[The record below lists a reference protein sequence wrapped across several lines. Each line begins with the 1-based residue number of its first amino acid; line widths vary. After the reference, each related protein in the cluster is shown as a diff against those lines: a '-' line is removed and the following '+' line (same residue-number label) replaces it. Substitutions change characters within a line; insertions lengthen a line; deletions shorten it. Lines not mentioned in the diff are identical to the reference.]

1 MVPGPSE
8 HYGEIPPSSS
18 RRQQPVGGDS
28 APPAPSRQC
37 SPPPRALLL
46 HPHRGASI
54 PVSPSLHPPS
64 LHSRAGSSHPWTP
77 SPPGSQ
83 SGGEAEQGQCWP
95 LTPSEVPCPPSQP
108 SCSAGQGSA
117 LCPAVSFSWQCPQ
130 LSPQAEWGGSRW
142 VSRASRQWAPG
153 WHRAPGSPGHAST
166 SGQHLGGG
174 GDPHAVPASASP
186 TAWQP
191 LISPHQPRRWLRHEA
206 DGTNLPG
213 SPCQGSHPR
222 RAVAV
227 PGRPC
232 QASAQPL
239 QMEGQAF
246 PWAPP
251 LRQPPCKYLL
261 PGS

>member
-1 MVPGPSE
+1 M
-8 HYGEIPPSSS
+8 PPPHP
-18 RRQQPVGGDS
+18 PVS
-28 APPAPSRQC
+28 APH
-37 SPPPRALLL
+37 L
-46 HPHRGASI
+46 HGLSCCTLT
-54 PVSPSLHPPS
+54 VVPPS
-64 LHSRAGSSHPWTP
+64 LYPHPCIPRPCIPTLVAP
-77 SPPGSQ
+77 ILGPHPPPGSQ
-83 SGGEAEQGQCWP
+83 SGGEVEQGQCWP

-153 WHRAPGSPGHAST
+153 WHRAPGSPGHASA